1 MTYRIEITADSLTE
15 LAGRVAALAVQ
26 LQASAA
32 PLAYA
37 APVVVKDPTPAKT
50 AAKKIAAQMAAAGFG
65 LAEPVA
71 EDAAPEVRENPVAPA
86 TPVAVVYDPVVY
98 DPVVYGPVVYDPV
111 IDIAPR
117 VLAYVALRGRDA
129 MLELLSQF
137 GVERAS
143 HVPAEHH
150 AELVALLDAAINA

>member
-32 PLAYA
+32 PLAYV

-71 EDAAPEVRENPVAPA
+71 EYVAPEVRENPVAPA
-86 TPVAVVYDPVVY
+86 APAA
-98 DPVVYGPVVYDPV
+98 VVYDPV

-143 HVPAEHH
+143 HVPPEHH

>member
-37 APVVVKDPTPAKT
+37 APVVVKDPTPART
-50 AAKKIAAQMAAAGFG
+50 AAKKIAAQMAAAEPVA
-65 LAEPVA
+65 LVAEPVA
-71 EDAAPEVRENPVAPA
+71 EYVAPEVRENPVAPA
-86 TPVAVVYDPVVY
+86 TPAAVVYDPVV
-98 DPVVYGPVVYDPV
+98 
-111 IDIAPR
+111 DIAPR

>member
-1 MTYRIEITADSLTE
+1 MTYRIEITADSLAE

-37 APVVVKDPTPAKT
+37 APVVVKDPTPART
-50 AAKKIAAQMAAAGFG
+50 AAKKIAAQMAAAEPVAEPA
-65 LAEPVA
+65 AEPVA
-71 EDAAPEVRENPVAPA
+71 EYVAPEVRENPVAPA
-86 TPVAVVYDPVVY
+86 APAAVVYDPVV
-98 DPVVYGPVVYDPV
+98 
-111 IDIAPR
+111 DIAPR

-143 HVPAEHH
+143 HVPPEHH

>member
-37 APVVVKDPTPAKT
+37 APVVVKDPTPART
-50 AAKKIAAQMAAAGFG
+50 AAKKIAAQMAAAEPVAEPA
-65 LAEPVA
+65 AEPVA
-71 EDAAPEVRENPVAPA
+71 EYVAPEVRENPVAPA
-86 TPVAVVYDPVVY
+86 APAAVVYDPVV
-98 DPVVYGPVVYDPV
+98 
-111 IDIAPR
+111 DIAPR

-143 HVPAEHH
+143 HVPPEHH

>member
-15 LAGRVAALAVQ
+15 LAGRVLALSAQ
-26 LQASAA
+26 LQTTVPVFVHHASAA
-32 PLAYA
+32 PA
-37 APVVVKDPTPAKT
+37 KDPTPAKT
-50 AAKKIAAQMAAAGFG
+50 AAKKISAMMAA
-65 LAEPVA
+65 AEPVA
-71 EDAAPEVRENPVAPA
+71 PVAEPVGEYTVPEVRENPVAPA
-86 TPVAVVYDPVVY
+86 TPAA
-98 DPVVYGPVVYDPV
+98 VVYDPV

-143 HVPAEHH
+143 HVLPEHH
-150 AELVALLDAAINA
+150 AELVALLDAVINA

>member
-15 LAGRVAALAVQ
+15 LAGRVLALSAQ
-26 LQASAA
+26 LQTTVPVFVHHASAA
-32 PLAYA
+32 PA
-37 APVVVKDPTPAKT
+37 KDPTPAKT
-50 AAKKIAAQMAAAGFG
+50 AAKKISAMMAA
-65 LAEPVA
+65 AEPVA
-71 EDAAPEVRENPVAPA
+71 PVAEPVAPVAEPVGEYTVPEVRENPVAPA
-86 TPVAVVYDPVVY
+86 TPAA
-98 DPVVYGPVVYDPV
+98 VVYDPV

-143 HVPAEHH
+143 HVLPEHH
-150 AELVALLDAAINA
+150 AELVALLDAVINA

>member
-1 MTYRIEITADSLTE
+1 MTYRIEITADSLAE

-86 TPVAVVYDPVVY
+86 APAAVVYDPVV
-98 DPVVYGPVVYDPV
+98 
-111 IDIAPR
+111 DIAPR

-143 HVPAEHH
+143 HVPPEHH

>member
-15 LAGRVAALAVQ
+15 LAGRVLALSAQ
-26 LQASAA
+26 LQTTVPVFVHHASAA
-32 PLAYA
+32 PA
-37 APVVVKDPTPAKT
+37 KDPTPAKT
-50 AAKKIAAQMAAAGFG
+50 AAKKISAMMAAAEPVAPVAEPVAPVAPV
-65 LAEPVA
+65 AEPVA
-71 EDAAPEVRENPVAPA
+71 EYTAPEVRENPVAPA
-86 TPVAVVYDPVVY
+86 TPAA
-98 DPVVYGPVVYDPV
+98 VVYDPV

-143 HVPAEHH
+143 HVLPEHH
-150 AELVALLDAAINA
+150 AELVALLDAVINA

>member
-15 LAGRVAALAVQ
+15 LAGRVLALSAQ
-26 LQASAA
+26 LQTTVPVFVHHASAA
-32 PLAYA
+32 PA
-37 APVVVKDPTPAKT
+37 KDPTPAKT
-50 AAKKIAAQMAAAGFG
+50 AAKKISAMMAAAEPVAPVAEPVAPV
-65 LAEPVA
+65 AEPVA
-71 EDAAPEVRENPVAPA
+71 EYTVPEVRENPVAPA
-86 TPVAVVYDPVVY
+86 TPAA
-98 DPVVYGPVVYDPV
+98 VVYDPV

-143 HVPAEHH
+143 HVLPEHH
-150 AELVALLDAAINA
+150 AELVALLDAVINA

>member
-15 LAGRVAALAVQ
+15 LAGRVLALSAQ
-26 LQASAA
+26 LQTTVPVFVHHASAA
-32 PLAYA
+32 PA
-37 APVVVKDPTPAKT
+37 KDPTPAKT
-50 AAKKIAAQMAAAGFG
+50 AAKKISAMMAA
-65 LAEPVA
+65 AEPVA
-71 EDAAPEVRENPVAPA
+71 EPVGEYTVPEVRENPVAPA
-86 TPVAVVYDPVVY
+86 TPAA
-98 DPVVYGPVVYDPV
+98 VVYDPV

-143 HVPAEHH
+143 HVLPEHH
-150 AELVALLDAAINA
+150 AELVALLDAVINA

>member
-15 LAGRVAALAVQ
+15 LAGRVLALSAQ
-26 LQASAA
+26 LQNTVPVFVHHASAA
-32 PLAYA
+32 PA
-37 APVVVKDPTPAKT
+37 KDPTPAKT
-50 AAKKIAAQMAAAGFG
+50 AAKKISAMMAA
-65 LAEPVA
+65 AEPVA
-71 EDAAPEVRENPVAPA
+71 EPVGEYTVPEVRENPVAPA
-86 TPVAVVYDPVVY
+86 TPAA
-98 DPVVYGPVVYDPV
+98 VVYDPV

-143 HVPAEHH
+143 HVLPEHH
-150 AELVALLDAAINA
+150 AELVALLDAVINA

>member
-71 EDAAPEVRENPVAPA
+71 EPVAEYVAPEVRENPVVPAAPA
-86 TPVAVVYDPVVY
+86 AVVYDPVV
-98 DPVVYGPVVYDPV
+98 
-111 IDIAPR
+111 DIAPR

-143 HVPAEHH
+143 HVPPEHH

>member
-26 LQASAA
+26 LQAQQVPVIVNHVGKA
-32 PLAYA
+32 PKKA
-37 APVVVKDPTPAKT
+37 APVVEPVAPV
-50 AAKKIAAQMAAAGFG
+50 
-65 LAEPVA
+65 AEPVA
-71 EDAAPEVRENPVAPA
+71 AVEPAAPAAIE
-86 TPVAVVYDPVVY
+86 YDPVV
-98 DPVVYGPVVYDPV
+98 
-111 IDIAPR
+111 DIAPR

-143 HVPAEHH
+143 HVPPEHH
-150 AELVALLDAAINA
+150 AELVATLDAALNA

>member
-26 LQASAA
+26 LQAQQVPVIVNHVGKA
-32 PLAYA
+32 PKKA
-37 APVVVKDPTPAKT
+37 APVVEPVAPV
-50 AAKKIAAQMAAAGFG
+50 
-65 LAEPVA
+65 AEPVA
-71 EDAAPEVRENPVAPA
+71 PVAEPVAAVEPAAPAAIE
-86 TPVAVVYDPVVY
+86 YDPVV
-98 DPVVYGPVVYDPV
+98 
-111 IDIAPR
+111 DIAPR

-143 HVPAEHH
+143 HVPPEHH
-150 AELVALLDAAINA
+150 AELVATLDAALNA

>member
-32 PLAYA
+32 PLAYV
-37 APVVVKDPTPAKT
+37 APVVVRDPTPAKT
-50 AAKKIAAQMAAAGFG
+50 AAKKIAAQMAAAEPV
-65 LAEPVA
+65 AEPVA

>member
-15 LAGRVAALAVQ
+15 LAGRVLALSAQ
-26 LQASAA
+26 LQTTVPVFVHHASAA
-32 PLAYA
+32 PKKA
-37 APVVVKDPTPAKT
+37 AVLHEAPPFTLTVEPALDPAPEPV
-50 AAKKIAAQMAAAGFG
+50 
-65 LAEPVA
+65 AEPVA
-71 EDAAPEVRENPVAPA
+71 LVAEPVATA
-86 TPVAVVYDPVVY
+86 A
-98 DPVVYGPVVYDPV
+98 VVYDPV

-143 HVPAEHH
+143 HVPPEHH
-150 AELVALLDAAINA
+150 AELVALLDAVINA

>member
-15 LAGRVAALAVQ
+15 LAGRVLALSAQ
-26 LQASAA
+26 LQTTVPVFVHHASAA
-32 PLAYA
+32 PT
-37 APVVVKDPTPAKT
+37 KDPTPAKT
-50 AAKKIAAQMAAAGFG
+50 AAKKISAMMAA
-65 LAEPVA
+65 AEPVA
-71 EDAAPEVRENPVAPA
+71 EPVAPVAEPVAEYTVPEVRENPVAPA
-86 TPVAVVYDPVVY
+86 TPAA
-98 DPVVYGPVVYDPV
+98 VVYDPV

-143 HVPAEHH
+143 HVLPEHH
-150 AELVALLDAAINA
+150 AELVALLDAVINA

>member
-50 AAKKIAAQMAAAGFG
+50 AAKKIAAQMAAAEPV
-65 LAEPVA
+65 AEPVA
-71 EDAAPEVRENPVAPA
+71 EYVAPEVRENPVAPA
-86 TPVAVVYDPVVY
+86 APAAVVYDPVV
-98 DPVVYGPVVYDPV
+98 
-111 IDIAPR
+111 DIAPR

>member
-15 LAGRVAALAVQ
+15 LAGRVLALSAQ
-26 LQASAA
+26 LQTTVPVFVHHASAA
-32 PLAYA
+32 PA
-37 APVVVKDPTPAKT
+37 KDPTPAKT
-50 AAKKIAAQMAAAGFG
+50 AAKKISAMMAAAEPVAPVAEPVAPV
-65 LAEPVA
+65 AEPVA
-71 EDAAPEVRENPVAPA
+71 EYTAPEVRENPVAPA
-86 TPVAVVYDPVVY
+86 TPAA
-98 DPVVYGPVVYDPV
+98 VVYDPV

-143 HVPAEHH
+143 HVLPEHH
-150 AELVALLDAAINA
+150 AELVALLDAVINA

>member
-26 LQASAA
+26 LQATTA
-32 PLAYA
+32 PLAYV
-37 APVVVKDPTPAKT
+37 APVPVRDPTPAKT
-50 AAKKIAAQMAAAGFG
+50 AAKKIAAQMAAA
-65 LAEPVA
+65 EPVA
-71 EDAAPEVRENPVAPA
+71 EYVAPEVRENPVAPA
-86 TPVAVVYDPVVY
+86 TPAAVVYDPVV
-98 DPVVYGPVVYDPV
+98 
-111 IDIAPR
+111 DIAPR

-143 HVPAEHH
+143 HVPPEHH

>member
-32 PLAYA
+32 PLAYV
-37 APVVVKDPTPAKT
+37 APVVVRDPTPAKT
-50 AAKKIAAQMAAAGFG
+50 AAKKIAAQMAAAEPV
-65 LAEPVA
+65 AEPVA

-86 TPVAVVYDPVVY
+86 TPAA
-98 DPVVYGPVVYDPV
+98 VVYDPV

-143 HVPAEHH
+143 HVPPEHH

>member
-32 PLAYA
+32 PLAYV
-37 APVVVKDPTPAKT
+37 APVVVRDPTPAKT
-50 AAKKIAAQMAAAGFG
+50 AAKKIAAQMAAAEPV
-65 LAEPVA
+65 AEPVA

-86 TPVAVVYDPVVY
+86 TPAA
-98 DPVVYGPVVYDPV
+98 VVYDPV

>member
-32 PLAYA
+32 PLAYV
-37 APVVVKDPTPAKT
+37 APVVVKDPAPART
-50 AAKKIAAQMAAAGFG
+50 AAKKIAAQMAAAAE
-65 LAEPVA
+65 LVAEPVA
-71 EDAAPEVRENPVAPA
+71 PVDAEPVAPVDAPVAPVAEEPVAPA
-86 TPVAVVYDPVVY
+86 AIE
-98 DPVVYGPVVYDPV
+98 YDPV

-143 HVPAEHH
+143 HVPPEHH

>member
-15 LAGRVAALAVQ
+15 LAGRVLALSAQ
-26 LQASAA
+26 LQTTVPVFVHHASAA
-32 PLAYA
+32 PA
-37 APVVVKDPTPAKT
+37 KDPTPAKT
-50 AAKKIAAQMAAAGFG
+50 AAKKISAMMAAAEPVAPV
-65 LAEPVA
+65 AEPVA
-71 EDAAPEVRENPVAPA
+71 EYTAPEVRENPVAPA
-86 TPVAVVYDPVVY
+86 TPAA
-98 DPVVYGPVVYDPV
+98 VVYDPV

-143 HVPAEHH
+143 HVLPEHH
-150 AELVALLDAAINA
+150 AELVALLDAVINA

>member
-26 LQASAA
+26 LQTQHA
-32 PLAYA
+32 PVIVNHVGKAPRKA
-37 APVVVKDPTPAKT
+37 APV
-50 AAKKIAAQMAAAGFG
+50 
-65 LAEPVA
+65 AEPVA
-71 EDAAPEVRENPVAPA
+71 LVAEPVALVAEPVALVVEPVALVVEPVAPA
-86 TPVAVVYDPVVY
+86 AVVYDPVV
-98 DPVVYGPVVYDPV
+98 
-111 IDIAPR
+111 DIAPR

>member
-26 LQASAA
+26 LQAQQVPVIVNHVGKS
-32 PLAYA
+32 PKKA
-37 APVVVKDPTPAKT
+37 APVVEPVAPV
-50 AAKKIAAQMAAAGFG
+50 
-65 LAEPVA
+65 AEPVA
-71 EDAAPEVRENPVAPA
+71 PVAEPVAAVEPAAPA
-86 TPVAVVYDPVVY
+86 AVVYDPVV
-98 DPVVYGPVVYDPV
+98 
-111 IDIAPR
+111 DIAPR

-143 HVPAEHH
+143 HVPPEHH

>member
-26 LQASAA
+26 LQTQHA
-32 PLAYA
+32 PVIVNHVGKAPRKA
-37 APVVVKDPTPAKT
+37 APV
-50 AAKKIAAQMAAAGFG
+50 
-65 LAEPVA
+65 AEPVA
-71 EDAAPEVRENPVAPA
+71 LVAEPVALVAEPVALVVEPVALVVEPVALVVEPVAPA
-86 TPVAVVYDPVVY
+86 AVVYDPVV
-98 DPVVYGPVVYDPV
+98 
-111 IDIAPR
+111 DIAPR

-143 HVPAEHH
+143 HVPPEHH

>member
-1 MTYRIEITADSLTE
+1 MTYRIEITADSLAE
-15 LAGRVAALAVQ
+15 LAGRVSALAVQ
-26 LQASAA
+26 LQTQHA
-32 PLAYA
+32 PVIVNHVGKAPRKA
-37 APVVVKDPTPAKT
+37 APV
-50 AAKKIAAQMAAAGFG
+50 
-65 LAEPVA
+65 AEPVA
-71 EDAAPEVRENPVAPA
+71 LVAEPVALVAEPVALVVEPVAPA
-86 TPVAVVYDPVVY
+86 AVVYDPVV
-98 DPVVYGPVVYDPV
+98 
-111 IDIAPR
+111 DIAPR